1 MPHRRKVLKL
11 GRTGGARKALLRGL
25 TRALVKHGEIE
36 TSAPRAKVLRGY
48 VDRLVSLAKKDGLV
62 VKKRVL
68 SKLGGDKETS
78 QRLFRVAPLFS
89 GRSSGFTRTIPLGT
103 RRGDSSLRA
112 RVEWTDKGKLSLL
125 KKQEV
130 KTEKTEI
137 SGEKK
142 EEKKVKRVKK
152 GS

>member
-1 MPHRRKVLKL
+1 MTHRRKVLKL

-25 TRALVKHGEIE
+25 TRALVRHGEIE

-68 SKLGGDKETS
+68 SKLGGDEETS
-78 QRLFRVAPLFS
+78 QRLFKIAPLFS
-89 GRSSGFTRTIPLGT
+89 GRSSGFTRTIPIGT

-112 RVEWTDKGKLSLL
+112 RVEWTDKGKLTKSAQAG
-125 KKQEV
+125 K
-130 KTEKTEI
+130 EI
-137 SGEKK
+137 ELK
-142 EEKKVKRVKK
+142 EEKVKK
-152 GS
+152 AKKAQ